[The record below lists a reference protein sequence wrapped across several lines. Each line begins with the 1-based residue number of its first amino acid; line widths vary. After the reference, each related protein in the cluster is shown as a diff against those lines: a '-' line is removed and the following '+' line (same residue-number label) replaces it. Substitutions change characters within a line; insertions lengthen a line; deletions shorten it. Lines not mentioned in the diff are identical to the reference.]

1 MSDKITLP
9 HPRELYAIA
18 DKADRLGLRLRWCS
32 TTASLEKY
40 GTVFRLA
47 VPDTTRIV
55 YACDTLADVCDY
67 LDRFERAA

>member
-1 MSDKITLP
+1 MSYGIKLP

-18 DKADRLGLRLRWCS
+18 DKAERFGLRLRWCS
-32 TTASLEKY
+32 TKASLEKY

-55 YACDTLADVCDY
+55 YACDTLSDVCEY
-67 LDRFERAA
+67 LAALEHAA